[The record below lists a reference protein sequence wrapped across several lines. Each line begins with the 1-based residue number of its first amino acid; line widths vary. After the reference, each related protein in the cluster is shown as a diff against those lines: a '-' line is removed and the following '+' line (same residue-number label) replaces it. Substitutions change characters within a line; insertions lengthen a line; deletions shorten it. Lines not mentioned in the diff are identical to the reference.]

1 MIKLPEAIILILL
14 LTWNLASPAFRT
26 RSFQSGLKQGLI
38 TRGGLL
44 HAFSFFASLT
54 IFVVNAVMLG
64 YQSIFLVPVPLAAM
78 AFTIFVAKSCF
89 DHDFRTWS
97 LGPKL
102 THCLMSSIF
111 PISTPRPV
119 QKVSNVQ
126 LYSVYVM
133 YVSYLQL

>member
-1 MIKLPEAIILILL
+1 MIKLPPDAIILILL

-26 RSFQSGLKQGLI
+26 RSLQSGFKQGLL
-38 TRGGLL
+38 TRGGLF
-44 HAFSFFASLT
+44 HAFSFFASLM

-64 YQSIFLVPVPLAAM
+64 YQTIFLVPVPMAAM
-78 AFTIFVAKSCF
+78 AFTFFVSKSCF
-89 DHDFRTWS
+89 DHDFRAWS

-119 QKVSNVQ
+119 QKVS
-126 LYSVYVM
+126 YT
-133 YVSYLQL
+133 